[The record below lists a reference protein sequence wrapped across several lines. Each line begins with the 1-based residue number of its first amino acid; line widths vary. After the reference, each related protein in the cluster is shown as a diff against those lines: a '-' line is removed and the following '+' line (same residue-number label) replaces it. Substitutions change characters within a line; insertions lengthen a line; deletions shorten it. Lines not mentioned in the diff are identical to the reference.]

1 MPGEVF
7 RGEHGA
13 RTRAGRRAYGYAE
26 TSRKLG
32 ERTNSF
38 RRLMGY
44 FDVLWSQTVDA
55 ARPIKRINIGF
66 GNLLPE
72 DFATTDL
79 FSDPKADGD
88 ERKLARTL
96 IAVHGKYGK
105 NSLLKGVSLRTEATG
120 RERNEQVGGH
130 HA

>member
-1 MPGEVF
+1 
-7 RGEHGA
+7 
-13 RTRAGRRAYGYAE
+13 
-26 TSRKLG
+26 
-32 ERTNSF
+32 
-38 RRLMGY
+38 MGY

-88 ERKLARTL
+88 ERKLAQTL